1 MIPSRLAAL
10 LCALSLPLLLAGCT
24 LRRVHILIPDF
35 VASGVDGIRL
45 FRVLDDGTLE
55 RAGRVEFGTLTTTAQ
70 GLRMEYTQFTPGKEA
85 FGPIQ
90 AAAKRPATGQLELEL
105 SLYNSYESGYFRFA
119 SFNEK
124 GVSRPTQDQLYLT
137 RSY

>member
-10 LCALSLPLLLAGCT
+10 LCALSLPLLLAGCS
-24 LRRVHILIPDF
+24 LGRLHILIPDF
-35 VASGVDGIRL
+35 VASSVDGIRL
-45 FRVLDDGTLE
+45 FRVVDGELVP
-55 RAGRVEFGTLTTTAQ
+55 AGRVLFGALTTTAQ
-70 GLRMEYTQFTPGKEA
+70 GLRMEYTQIVPGKES
-85 FGPIQ
+85 FGPIL

-105 SLYNSYESGYFRFA
+105 SLYNGTESGYFRFA

-124 GVSRPTQDQLYLT
+124 GMSPVTQDRLYLQ